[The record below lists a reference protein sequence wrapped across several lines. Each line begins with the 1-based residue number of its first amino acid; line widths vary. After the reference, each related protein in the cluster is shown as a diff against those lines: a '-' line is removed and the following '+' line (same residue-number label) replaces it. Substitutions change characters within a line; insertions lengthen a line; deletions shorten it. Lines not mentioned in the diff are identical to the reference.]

1 MTDIGAQI
9 GFWSDSPAGRV
20 RTAAGSI
27 LNRVC
32 VQLLLTLKKDIWTC
46 KSFIKK
52 KEENLHAFLKGVNL
66 RTLMFW
72 TSNEHKTAC
81 NSFPLVIFNFYIYV
95 LAEQLHTKCAVY
107 FNEPAICRAL
117 RIKAFVWWGEK
128 ACSWSNFLWLHTTQ
142 AICTTLGTSLSCS
155 SRYILIG
162 MSKIRAVSDVS
173 VRRYGVKIIH
183 SQCII

>member
-32 VQLLLTLKKDIWTC
+32 VQLLLTLKKDIWMC

-52 KEENLHAFLKGVNL
+52 KRRKPPGSIWEHSNI
-66 RTLMFW
+66 FW

-183 SQCII
+183 SQCTI